1 MQRNQYTIAQHSES
15 VNTFNFHQHKVSHI
29 LNKTHRKVSS
39 SEQHKGTA
47 LLLIMHCRKFTTRP
61 AIARVK
67 RTNLCVI
74 QIHKKYMNTY
84 GKFSSQS
91 VTLFLPSIHIRKT
104 SVSEPRPRSQSTS
117 WSTWQMMIKYEQLS
131 MARV

>member
-47 LLLIMHCRKFTTRP
+47 LLLIMHCRKFATRP

-84 GKFSSQS
+84 SKFSSQS
-91 VTLFLPSIHIRKT
+91 VTLFAINSYKKNKCFRAA
-104 SVSEPRPRSQSTS
+104 STKPKHKLEHLANDDK
-117 WSTWQMMIKYEQLS
+117 I
-131 MARV
+131 